1 MGGEDTNILQG
12 YGYLRE
18 TPFSESPHSS
28 GQIAPGKHFKSL
40 NKITIKNLHFLYN
53 KMCIIIY
60 TFYCKKEN
68 GACVRSANIRKV
80 KVKVSSVG

>member
-28 GQIAPGKHFKSL
+28 GQIAPGKHFDPL
-40 NKITIKNLHFLYN
+40 NKIT
-53 KMCIIIY
+53 M
-60 TFYCKKEN
+60 KKF
-68 GACVRSANIRKV
+68 AFFTVRLAVREGLN
-80 KVKVSSVG
+80 